1 MDKLKKSVELIP
13 LPQDLHKRA
22 KMGVSQVRKKR
33 KKTWLIASV
42 ATVFLAS
49 SITVGAAMNDDV
61 KNFLWYITP
70 DLAALLEPIES
81 TVEHDGIKMEIVSA
95 MQDEDMAVV
104 YVTMQDLEG
113 NRIDETLD
121 IYDYFMSKGR
131 SFTVERVGFDSTT
144 KTAFVRFMSFNGSST
159 DNFKLKIRSFLSD
172 KSVLEDVTFPLDLQN
187 VKEQQTELLPDGT
200 IRGSG
205 GDGALLEGGV
215 YVLPTGKLNIQTQL
229 YDGMRITNIGLHHDK
244 LYVQT
249 EWPAN
254 NAIDHGEFYLVN
266 AAGQKIHS
274 TVNYSYGRDEQG
286 KPIYAYNYQE
296 DIFDVKD
303 INLAEYELQA
313 KIYTA
318 GQYVE
323 GDWEASFKLEEMR
336 GQSVTFAMNFGDWKA
351 KELKIS
357 LLGLTLIGEGD
368 ATETEE
374 LMATIVNKDG
384 SHKELTSL
392 VSFTDEN
399 QVKLKLLS
407 EEPLKLEQIKS
418 IMVNGFKVN
427 F

>member
-1 MDKLKKSVELIP
+1 MDKLKESVESIP

-22 KMGVSQVRKKR
+22 KMGVSQVTKKR
-33 KKTWLIASV
+33 KKIWLIASV

-61 KNFLWYITP
+61 KNLLWHISP
-70 DLAALLEPIES
+70 DIAALLEPIES

-131 SFTVERVGFDSTT
+131 SFTVERIGFDPTT

-172 KSVLEDVTFPLDLQN
+172 KSVLEDVTFPLDLQD
-187 VKEQQTELLPDGT
+187 VKEQQTELLPDDT
-200 IRGSG
+200 IRGVG
-205 GDGALLEGGV
+205 GESPEGDV
-215 YVLPTGKLNIQTQL
+215 YVLPAGNLNIQTQL
-229 YDGMRITNIGLHHDK
+229 YDRMQITNIGLHHDQ

-254 NAIDHGEFYLVN
+254 NAIEHAEFYLVN
-266 AAGQKIHS
+266 QAGQKIHA
-274 TVNYSYGRDEQG
+274 TVNYSYGRDEKG
-286 KPIYAYNYQE
+286 TPIYAYNYQE

-303 INLAEYELQA
+303 IDLAEYELQA

-323 GDWEASFKLEEMR
+323 GDWEATFKLEEMR
-336 GQSVTFAMNFGDWKA
+336 GKSVPFAMDFGDWVA

-357 LLGLTLIGEGD
+357 PLGLTIIGEGN

-374 LMATIVNKDG
+374 LSATIATKEG
-384 SHKELTSL
+384 SSKELISL
-392 VSFTDEN
+392 VSFTDKK

-407 EEPLKLEQIKS
+407 EEPLELEQIKS
-418 IMVNGFKVN
+418 ITINGFEVN
-427 F
+427 L

>member
-1 MDKLKKSVELIP
+1 MDRLKKSVESIP

-22 KMGVSQVRKKR
+22 KMGVSQVTKKR
-33 KKTWLIASV
+33 KKTWLIPSV

-61 KNFLWYITP
+61 KNLLWQISP
-70 DLAALLEPIES
+70 EIAALLEPIES

-104 YVTMQDLEG
+104 YVTMQDVEG

-121 IYDYFMSKGR
+121 IYDYHMSKGR
-131 SFTVERVGFDSTT
+131 SFTVERIGFDPTT
-144 KTAFVRFMSFNGSST
+144 KTAFVRFMSFNGSNT
-159 DNFKLKIRSFLSD
+159 DKFKLKIRSFLSD
-172 KSVLEDVTFPLDLQN
+172 KSVLEDVTFPLDLQD
-187 VKEQQTELLPDGT
+187 VEKQQTEILPDDT

-205 GDGALLEGGV
+205 GASPEGDV
-215 YVLPTGKLNIQTQL
+215 YVLPAGKLNIQTQL
-229 YDGMRITNIGLHHDK
+229 YDRMRITNIGLHNDK

-249 EWPAN
+249 EWPVN
-254 NAIDHGEFYLVN
+254 NAIEHGEFYLVN
-266 AAGQKIHS
+266 PTGQKILP

-286 KPIYAYNYQE
+286 KPIYAYNYE
-296 DIFDVKD
+296 ENIFNVKD
-303 INLAEYELQA
+303 INVAEYALQA
-313 KIYTA
+313 TIHTV

-323 GDWEASFKLEEMR
+323 GNWEASFKLEEMK
-336 GQSVTFAMNFGDWKA
+336 GQSVPFAKDFGDWVA

-357 LLGLTLIGEGD
+357 PLGLTIIGEGD

-374 LMATIVNKDG
+374 LTATIVKNDG

-407 EEPLKLEQIKS
+407 EEPLELEQIKS
-418 IMVNGFKVN
+418 IMINGFKVN

>member
-1 MDKLKKSVELIP
+1 MDRLKKSVESIP

-22 KMGVSQVRKKR
+22 KMGVSQVTKKR
-33 KKTWLIASV
+33 KKTWLIPSV

-61 KNFLWYITP
+61 KNLLWQISP
-70 DLAALLEPIES
+70 EIAALLEPIES

-104 YVTMQDLEG
+104 YVTMQDVEG

-121 IYDYFMSKGR
+121 IYDYHMSKGR
-131 SFTVERVGFDSTT
+131 SFTVERIGFDPTT
-144 KTAFVRFMSFNGSST
+144 KTAFVRFMSFNGSNT
-159 DNFKLKIRSFLSD
+159 DKFKLKIRSFLSD
-172 KSVLEDVTFPLDLQN
+172 KSVLEDVTFPLDLQD
-187 VKEQQTELLPDGT
+187 VEKQQTEILPDDT

-205 GDGALLEGGV
+205 GASPEGDV
-215 YVLPTGKLNIQTQL
+215 YVLPAGKLNIQTQL
-229 YDGMRITNIGLHHDK
+229 YDRMRITNIGLHNDK

-249 EWPAN
+249 EWPVN
-254 NAIDHGEFYLVN
+254 NAIEHGEFYLVN
-266 AAGQKIHS
+266 PTGQKILP

-286 KPIYAYNYQE
+286 KPIYAYNYE
-296 DIFDVKD
+296 ENIFNVKD
-303 INLAEYELQA
+303 INVAEYALQA
-313 KIYTA
+313 TIHTV

-323 GDWEASFKLEEMR
+323 GNWEASFKLEEMK
-336 GQSVTFAMNFGDWKA
+336 GQSVPFAKDFGDWVA

-357 LLGLTLIGEGD
+357 PLGLTIIGEGD
-368 ATETEE
+368 ASETEE
-374 LMATIVNKDG
+374 LTATIVKNDG

-407 EEPLKLEQIKS
+407 EEPLELEQIKS
-418 IMVNGFKVN
+418 IMINGFKVN

>member
-1 MDKLKKSVELIP
+1 MDKLKKSVESIP

-42 ATVFLAS
+42 ATLFLAS

-61 KNFLWYITP
+61 KNFLWYISP

-81 TVEHDGIKMEIVSA
+81 TVEQDGIKMEIVSA
-95 MQDEDMAVV
+95 MQDKDMAVV

-113 NRIDETLD
+113 SRIDETLD

-131 SFTVERVGFDSTT
+131 SFTVERIGFDATT
-144 KTAFVRFMSFNGSST
+144 KTALVRFMSFNGGST

-172 KSVLEDVTFPLDLQN
+172 KSVLEDVTFPLDLQD

-200 IRGSG
+200 IRG
-205 GDGALLEGGV
+205 GASPGEGV

-229 YDGMRITNIGLHHDK
+229 YDGMRMTNIGLHNDK
-244 LYVQT
+244 LYVQI

-254 NAIDHGEFYLVN
+254 NAIDHGQFYLVN
-266 AAGQKIHS
+266 QAGQKIHPTES
-274 TVNYSYGRDEQG
+274 YSYGRDEQG
-286 KPIYAYNYQE
+286 TPIYAYNYE
-296 DIFDVKD
+296 EIIFDVKD
-303 INLAEYELQA
+303 IDLAEYELQA

-323 GDWEASFKLEEMR
+323 GDWEATFKLKEMR
-336 GQSVTFAMNFGDWKA
+336 GQSVSFAMNFGDWKA

-357 LLGLTLIGEGD
+357 PLGLTFIGEGD

-374 LMATIVNKDG
+374 LTATIVNKDG

-392 VSFTDEN
+392 VSLTDEN

-418 IMVNGFKVN
+418 IMVNGIKVN
-427 F
+427 L

>member
-1 MDKLKKSVELIP
+1 MDKLKQSLKSIP

-22 KMGVSQVRKKR
+22 KMGVSQVKKKR
-33 KKTWLIASV
+33 KKPWLIPSV

-61 KNFLWYITP
+61 KNLLWHISP
-70 DLAALLEPIES
+70 EIAALLEPIES
-81 TVEHDGIKMEIVSA
+81 TVEYGGIKMEIVSA

-104 YVTMQDLEG
+104 YVTMQDVEG

-121 IYDYFMSKGR
+121 IYDFSMSKGR
-131 SFTVERVGFDSTT
+131 SFTVERIGFDPTT
-144 KTAFVRFMSFNGSST
+144 KTAFVRFTSFNGSST
-159 DNFKLKIRSFLSD
+159 DKFKLKIRSFLSD
-172 KSVLEDVTFPLDLQN
+172 KSVLEDVTFPLDLQD
-187 VKEQQTELLPDGT
+187 VEKQQIEILPDDT
-200 IRGSG
+200 IRGTG
-205 GDGALLEGGV
+205 GESPEGDV
-215 YVLPTGKLNIQTQL
+215 YVLPAGVLNIQTQL
-229 YDGMRITNIGLHHDK
+229 YDRMQITNIGLHNDK

-254 NAIDHGEFYLVN
+254 NAIEHGEFYLVN
-266 AAGQKIHS
+266 PAGQKILP
-274 TVNYSYGRDEQG
+274 TVSYSYGRDEQG
-286 KPIYAYNYQE
+286 IPIYAYNYE
-296 DIFDVKD
+296 ENVFNVKD
-303 INLAEYELQA
+303 INLAEYELKA

-323 GDWEASFKLEEMR
+323 GDWEASFKLEEMK
-336 GQSVTFAMNFGDWKA
+336 GQSVPFAMDFGDWIA

-357 LLGLTLIGEGD
+357 PLGLTIIGEGD

-374 LMATIVNKDG
+374 LTATIVKKDG

-407 EEPLKLEQIKS
+407 EDPLKPEQIKS
-418 IMVNGFKVN
+418 IIINGFKIN

>member
-1 MDKLKKSVELIP
+1 MDRLKKSVESIP

-22 KMGVSQVRKKR
+22 KMGVSQVKKKR
-33 KKTWLIASV
+33 KKPWLIPSV

-49 SITVGAAMNDDV
+49 SITVAAAMNDDV
-61 KNFLWYITP
+61 KNLLWHISP
-70 DLAALLEPIES
+70 EIAALLEPIES
-81 TVEHDGIKMEIVSA
+81 TVEYGGIKMEIVSA

-104 YVTMQDLEG
+104 YVTMQDIEG

-121 IYDYFMSKGR
+121 IYDYSMSKGR
-131 SFTVERVGFDSTT
+131 SFTVERIGFDPTT
-144 KTAFVRFMSFNGSST
+144 KTAFVRFTSFNGSST
-159 DNFKLKIRSFLSD
+159 DKFKLKIRSFLSD
-172 KSVLEDVTFPLDLQN
+172 KSVLGDVTFPLDLQD
-187 VKEQQTELLPDGT
+187 VEKQQTEILPDDT

-205 GDGALLEGGV
+205 GKSPEGDA
-215 YVLPTGKLNIQTQL
+215 YVLPAGILNIQTQL
-229 YDGMRITNIGLHHDK
+229 YDRMRITNIGLHNDK

-249 EWPAN
+249 EWSAN
-254 NAIDHGEFYLVN
+254 NAIEHGEFYLVN
-266 AAGQKIHS
+266 PAGQKILP
-274 TVNYSYGRDEQG
+274 TVSYSYGRDEQG
-286 KPIYAYNYQE
+286 IPIYAYNYE
-296 DIFDVKD
+296 ENVFNVKD
-303 INLAEYELQA
+303 INLAEYELKA

-336 GQSVTFAMNFGDWKA
+336 GQSVPFAMDFGDWVA

-357 LLGLTLIGEGD
+357 PLGLTIIGEGN

-374 LMATIVNKDG
+374 LTATIVKKDG

-407 EEPLKLEQIKS
+407 EDPLKPEQIKS
-418 IMVNGFKVN
+418 IIINGFKIN

>member
-1 MDKLKKSVELIP
+1 MDKLKESVESIP
-13 LPQDLHKRA
+13 LPKDLHIRA
-22 KMGVSQVRKKR
+22 RMGVSQVKKKR
-33 KKTWLIASV
+33 KKTWLIPSV

-49 SITVGAAMNDDV
+49 SITVGAAMNDNV
-61 KNFLWYITP
+61 KNLLWHISP
-70 DLAALLEPIES
+70 DIAALLEPIES
-81 TVEHDGIKMEIVSA
+81 IVEQDGIKMEIVSA

-131 SFTVERVGFDSTT
+131 SFTVERIGFDATT
-144 KTAFVRFMSFNGSST
+144 KTALVRFMSFNGSST

-172 KSVLEDVTFPLDLQN
+172 KSVLEDVTFPQDLQD
-187 VKEQQTELLPDGT
+187 VEKQQTEILPDDT

-205 GDGALLEGGV
+205 GESREGGV
-215 YVLPTGKLNIQTQL
+215 YVLPAGKLNIQTPL
-229 YDGMRITNIGLHHDK
+229 YDRMRIKNIGLHNDK

-254 NAIDHGEFYLVN
+254 NAIEHGEFYLVN
-266 AAGQKIHS
+266 PAGQKILP
-274 TVNYSYGRDEQG
+274 TENYSYGRDAQG
-286 KPIYAYNYQE
+286 KPIYAYNYE
-296 DIFDVKD
+296 ENIFNVKD
-303 INLAEYELQA
+303 INVAEYELQA

-323 GDWEASFKLEEMR
+323 GDWEATFKLEEMR
-336 GQSVTFAMNFGDWKA
+336 GQSVPFAMDFGDWKA
-351 KELKIS
+351 KELKVS
-357 LLGLTLIGEGD
+357 PLGLTIIGEGD

-374 LMATIVNKDG
+374 LTATIVKKDG
-384 SHKELTSL
+384 SHKELKSL
-392 VSFTDEN
+392 VSFSDEN

-407 EEPLKLEQIKS
+407 EEPLKLDQIKS

>member
-1 MDKLKKSVELIP
+1 MDKLKKSVASIP

-33 KKTWLIASV
+33 KKTWLIASA

-49 SITVGAAMNDDV
+49 SITVGAAMNDHV
-61 KNFLWYITP
+61 KNFLWYISP

-81 TVEHDGIKMEIVSA
+81 TVEQDGIKMNIVSA
-95 MQDEDMAVV
+95 MQDEDMAIV

-131 SFTVERVGFDSTT
+131 SFTVERIGFDAKT
-144 KTAFVRFMSFNGSST
+144 KTALVRFMSFNGSST

-172 KSVLEDVTFPLDLQN
+172 KSVLEDVTFPLDLQD

-200 IRGSG
+200 IRG
-205 GDGALLEGGV
+205 GASPGENV
-215 YVLPTGKLNIQTQL
+215 YVLPAGKLNIHTQL
-229 YDGMRITNIGLHHDK
+229 YYGMRMTNIGLHNDK
-244 LYVQT
+244 LYVQI

-254 NAIDHGEFYLVN
+254 NAIDHGQFYLVN
-266 AAGQKIHS
+266 QAGQKIHPTES
-274 TVNYSYGRDEQG
+274 YFYGRDEQG
-286 KPIYAYNYQE
+286 KPIYAYNYE
-296 DIFDVKD
+296 ENIFDVKD
-303 INLAEYELQA
+303 IDIAEYELQA

-336 GQSVTFAMNFGDWKA
+336 GQSVPFVLDFGDWIA

-357 LLGLTLIGEGD
+357 PLGLTIIGEGD

-374 LMATIVNKDG
+374 LTATIVNKDG

>member
-1 MDKLKKSVELIP
+1 MDKLKKSVESIP

-22 KMGVSQVRKKR
+22 KMGVSQVTKKR
-33 KKTWLIASV
+33 KKTWLIPSV

-61 KNFLWYITP
+61 KNLLWQISP
-70 DLAALLEPIES
+70 EIAALLEPIES

-104 YVTMQDLEG
+104 YVTMQDVEG

-121 IYDYFMSKGR
+121 IYDYHMSKGR
-131 SFTVERVGFDSTT
+131 SFTVERIGFDPTT
-144 KTAFVRFMSFNGSST
+144 KTAFVRFMSFNGSNT
-159 DNFKLKIRSFLSD
+159 DKFKLKIRSFLSD
-172 KSVLEDVTFPLDLQN
+172 KSVLEDVTFPLDLQD
-187 VKEQQTELLPDGT
+187 VEKQQTEILPDDT

-205 GDGALLEGGV
+205 GASPEGDV
-215 YVLPTGKLNIQTQL
+215 YVLPAGKLNIQTQL
-229 YDGMRITNIGLHHDK
+229 YDRMRITNIGLHNDK

-249 EWPAN
+249 EWPVN
-254 NAIDHGEFYLVN
+254 NAIEHGEFYLVN
-266 AAGQKIHS
+266 PTGQKILP

-286 KPIYAYNYQE
+286 KPIYAYNYE
-296 DIFDVKD
+296 ENIFNVKD
-303 INLAEYELQA
+303 INVAEYALQA
-313 KIYTA
+313 TIHTV

-323 GDWEASFKLEEMR
+323 GNWEASFKLEEMK
-336 GQSVTFAMNFGDWKA
+336 GQSVPFAKDFGDWVA

-357 LLGLTLIGEGD
+357 PLGLTIIGEGD
-368 ATETEE
+368 ASETEE
-374 LMATIVNKDG
+374 LTATIVKNDG

-407 EEPLKLEQIKS
+407 EEPLELEQIKS
-418 IMVNGFKVN
+418 IMINGFKVN

>member
-1 MDKLKKSVELIP
+1 MDKLKKSVESIP

-61 KNFLWYITP
+61 KDFLWYISP
-70 DLAALLEPIES
+70 DLAALLQPIES

-131 SFTVERVGFDSTT
+131 SFTVERMGFDATT
-144 KTAFVRFMSFNGSST
+144 NTALVRFMSFSGSST

-172 KSVLEDVTFPLDLQN
+172 KSVLEDVTFSLDLQD
-187 VKEQQTELLPDGT
+187 VKEQQTELLPVGT
-200 IRGSG
+200 IRG
-205 GDGALLEGGV
+205 GASPGENV
-215 YVLPTGKLNIQTQL
+215 YVLSAGTLNIHTQL
-229 YDGMRITNIGLHHDK
+229 YDGMRMTNIGLHHDK

-249 EWPAN
+249 GWSAN
-254 NAIDHGEFYLVN
+254 NAIDHGQFYLVN
-266 AAGQKIHS
+266 QAGQEIHPTES
-274 TVNYSYGRDEQG
+274 YSYGRDEQG
-286 KPIYAYNYQE
+286 KPIYAYNFQE
-296 DIFDVKD
+296 DLFDVKD
-303 INLAEYELQA
+303 IDLAAYELQA

-318 GQYVE
+318 GQYVK

-336 GQSVTFAMNFGDWKA
+336 GQSVPFAADFGDWKA
-351 KELKIS
+351 QELKIS
-357 LLGLTLIGEGD
+357 PLGLTIIGEGD
-368 ATETEE
+368 ASETEE
-374 LMATIVNKDG
+374 LTAEIVNKDG
-384 SHKELTSL
+384 SHKELTGV

-407 EEPLKLEQIKS
+407 EEPLAPEQIQS
-418 IMVNGFKVN
+418 IRVNGFEVD

>member
-1 MDKLKKSVELIP
+1 MDKLKESVKSIP

-22 KMGVSQVRKKR
+22 KMGVSQVKKKR
-33 KKTWLIASV
+33 KKPWLIPSV

-49 SITVGAAMNDDV
+49 SITVAAAMNDDV
-61 KNFLWYITP
+61 KNLLWHISP
-70 DLAALLEPIES
+70 EIAALLEPIES
-81 TVEHDGIKMEIVSA
+81 TVEYGGIKMEIISA

-104 YVTMQDLEG
+104 YVTMQDIEG

-121 IYDYFMSKGR
+121 IYDYSMSKGR
-131 SFTVERVGFDSTT
+131 SFTVERIGFDPTT
-144 KTAFVRFMSFNGSST
+144 KTAFVRFTSFNGSST
-159 DNFKLKIRSFLSD
+159 DKFKLKIRSFLSD
-172 KSVLEDVTFPLDLQN
+172 ISVLEDVTFPLDLQD
-187 VKEQQTELLPDGT
+187 VEKQQTEILPDDT

-205 GDGALLEGGV
+205 GKSPEGDA
-215 YVLPTGKLNIQTQL
+215 YVLPAGILNIQTQL
-229 YDGMRITNIGLHHDK
+229 YDRMRITNIGLHNDK

-249 EWPAN
+249 EWSAN
-254 NAIDHGEFYLVN
+254 NAIEHGEFYLVN
-266 AAGQKIHS
+266 PAGQKILP
-274 TVNYSYGRDEQG
+274 TVSYSYGRDEQG
-286 KPIYAYNYQE
+286 IPIYAYNYE
-296 DIFDVKD
+296 ENVFNVKD
-303 INLAEYELQA
+303 INLAEYELKA

-336 GQSVTFAMNFGDWKA
+336 GQSVPFAMDFGDWIA

-357 LLGLTLIGEGD
+357 PLGLTIIGEGD

-374 LMATIVNKDG
+374 LTATIVKNDG

-407 EEPLKLEQIKS
+407 EEPLELEQIKS
-418 IMVNGFKVN
+418 IMINGFKVN

>member
-1 MDKLKKSVELIP
+1 MDKLKKSVESIP

-22 KMGVSQVRKKR
+22 KMGVSQVTKKR
-33 KKTWLIASV
+33 KKTWLIPSV

-61 KNFLWYITP
+61 KNLLWQISP
-70 DLAALLEPIES
+70 EIAALLEPIES

-104 YVTMQDLEG
+104 YVTMQDVEG

-121 IYDYFMSKGR
+121 IYDYHMSKGR
-131 SFTVERVGFDSTT
+131 SFTVERIGFDPTT
-144 KTAFVRFMSFNGSST
+144 KTAFVRFMSFNGSNT
-159 DNFKLKIRSFLSD
+159 DKFKLKIRSFLSD
-172 KSVLEDVTFPLDLQN
+172 KSVLEDVTFPLDLQD
-187 VKEQQTELLPDGT
+187 VEKQQTEILPDDT

-205 GDGALLEGGV
+205 GASPEGDV
-215 YVLPTGKLNIQTQL
+215 YVLPAGKLNIQTQL
-229 YDGMRITNIGLHHDK
+229 YDRMRITNIGLHNDK

-249 EWPAN
+249 EWPVN
-254 NAIDHGEFYLVN
+254 NAIEHGEFYLVN
-266 AAGQKIHS
+266 PTGQKILP

-286 KPIYAYNYQE
+286 KPIYAYNYE
-296 DIFDVKD
+296 ENIFNVKD
-303 INLAEYELQA
+303 INVAEYALQA
-313 KIYTA
+313 TIHTV

-323 GDWEASFKLEEMR
+323 GNWEASFKLEEMK
-336 GQSVTFAMNFGDWKA
+336 GQSVPFAKDFGDWVA

-357 LLGLTLIGEGD
+357 PLGLTIIGEGD

-374 LMATIVNKDG
+374 LTATIVKNDG

-407 EEPLKLEQIKS
+407 EEPLELEQIKS
-418 IMVNGFKVN
+418 IMINGFKVN

>member
-1 MDKLKKSVELIP
+1 MDKLKESVESIP

-22 KMGVSQVRKKR
+22 KMGVSQVKKKR
-33 KKTWLIASV
+33 KRTWLIPSV

-49 SITVGAAMNDDV
+49 SITVVAAMNDNV
-61 KNFLWYITP
+61 KNLLWQISP
-70 DLAALLEPIES
+70 EIAALLQPIES
-81 TVEHDGIKMEIVSA
+81 TVEYDGIKMEIVSA

-104 YVTMQDLEG
+104 YATLQDVEG

-121 IYDYFMSKGR
+121 IYDYSISKGR
-131 SFTVERVGFDSTT
+131 SFTVERIGYDATT
-144 KTAFVRFMSFNGSST
+144 KTALVRFMSFNGSST

-172 KSVLEDVTFPLDLQN
+172 KSVLEDVTFPLDLQD

-200 IRGSG
+200 IRG
-205 GDGALLEGGV
+205 GASPEEDV
-215 YVLPTGKLNIQTQL
+215 YVLPAGKLNIQPQL
-229 YDGMRITNIGLHHDK
+229 YGGIRMTNIGLHNDK
-244 LYVQT
+244 LYVQI

-254 NAIDHGEFYLVN
+254 NAIEHGQFYLVN
-266 AAGQKIHS
+266 QAGQKIHPTES
-274 TVNYSYGRDEQG
+274 YSYGRDEQG
-286 KPIYAYNYQE
+286 TPIYAYNYE
-296 DIFDVKD
+296 ENIFDVKD
-303 INLAEYELQA
+303 IDLAGYGLQA

-323 GDWEASFKLEEMR
+323 GDWEATFKLKEMS
-336 GQSVTFAMNFGDWKA
+336 GQSVPFAMNFGDWKA

-357 LLGLTLIGEGD
+357 PLGLTFIGEGD

-374 LMATIVNKDG
+374 LTATIVNKDG

-399 QVKLKLLS
+399 QVKLKLMS
-407 EEPLKLEQIKS
+407 EEPLKPEKIKS
-418 IMVNGFKVN
+418 IMINGFKVD

>member
-1 MDKLKKSVELIP
+1 MDKLKQSLKSIP

-22 KMGVSQVRKKR
+22 KMGVSQVKKKR
-33 KKTWLIASV
+33 KKPWLIPSV

-61 KNFLWYITP
+61 KNLLWHISP
-70 DLAALLEPIES
+70 EIAALLEPIES
-81 TVEHDGIKMEIVSA
+81 TVEYGGIKMEIVSA

-104 YVTMQDLEG
+104 YVTMQDVEG

-121 IYDYFMSKGR
+121 IYDFSMSKGR
-131 SFTVERVGFDSTT
+131 SFTVERIGFDPTT
-144 KTAFVRFMSFNGSST
+144 KTAFVRFTSFNGSST
-159 DNFKLKIRSFLSD
+159 DKFKLKIRSFLSD
-172 KSVLEDVTFPLDLQN
+172 KSVLEDVTFPLDLQD
-187 VKEQQTELLPDGT
+187 VEKQQTEVLPDDT

-205 GDGALLEGGV
+205 GESSEGDA
-215 YVLPTGKLNIQTQL
+215 YVLPAGILNIQTQL
-229 YDGMRITNIGLHHDK
+229 YDRMRITNIGLHNDK

-254 NAIDHGEFYLVN
+254 NAIEHGEFYLVN
-266 AAGQKIHS
+266 PDGQKILP
-274 TVNYSYGRDEQG
+274 TVSYSYGRDEQG
-286 KPIYAYNYQE
+286 IPIYAYNYE
-296 DIFDVKD
+296 ENVFNVKD
-303 INLAEYELQA
+303 INLAEYELKA

-336 GQSVTFAMNFGDWKA
+336 GQSVPFAMDFGDWIA

-357 LLGLTLIGEGD
+357 PLGLTIIGEGD

-374 LMATIVNKDG
+374 LTATIVKKDG

-407 EEPLKLEQIKS
+407 EDPLKPEQIKS
-418 IMVNGFKVN
+418 IIINGFKIN

>member
-1 MDKLKKSVELIP
+1 MDRLKKSVESIP

-22 KMGVSQVRKKR
+22 KMGVSQVTKKR
-33 KKTWLIASV
+33 KKTWLIPSV

-61 KNFLWYITP
+61 KNLLWNISP
-70 DLAALLEPIES
+70 EIAALLEPIES

-104 YVTMQDLEG
+104 YVTMQDVEG

-121 IYDYFMSKGR
+121 IYDYHMSKGR
-131 SFTVERVGFDSTT
+131 SFTVERIGFDPTT
-144 KTAFVRFMSFNGSST
+144 KTAFVRFMSFNGSNT
-159 DNFKLKIRSFLSD
+159 DKFKLKIRSFLSD
-172 KSVLEDVTFPLDLQN
+172 KSVLEDVTFPLDLQD
-187 VKEQQTELLPDGT
+187 VEKQQTEILPDDT

-205 GDGALLEGGV
+205 GASPEGDV
-215 YVLPTGKLNIQTQL
+215 YVLPAGKLNIQTQL
-229 YDGMRITNIGLHHDK
+229 YDRMRITNIGLHNDK

-249 EWPAN
+249 EWPVN
-254 NAIDHGEFYLVN
+254 NAIEHGEFYLVN
-266 AAGQKIHS
+266 PTGQKILP

-286 KPIYAYNYQE
+286 KPIYAYNYE
-296 DIFDVKD
+296 ENIFNVKD
-303 INLAEYELQA
+303 INVAEYALQA
-313 KIYTA
+313 TIHTV

-323 GDWEASFKLEEMR
+323 GNWEASFKLEEMK
-336 GQSVTFAMNFGDWKA
+336 GQSVPFAKDFGDWVA

-357 LLGLTLIGEGD
+357 PLGLTIIGEGD

-374 LMATIVNKDG
+374 LTATIVKNDG

-407 EEPLKLEQIKS
+407 EEPLELEQIKS
-418 IMVNGFKVN
+418 IMINGFKVN

>member
-1 MDKLKKSVELIP
+1 MDKLKESVKSIP

-22 KMGVSQVRKKR
+22 KMGVSQVKKKR
-33 KKTWLIASV
+33 KKPWLIPSV

-49 SITVGAAMNDDV
+49 SITVAAAMNDDV
-61 KNFLWYITP
+61 KNLLWHISP
-70 DLAALLEPIES
+70 EIAALLEPIES
-81 TVEHDGIKMEIVSA
+81 TVEYGGIKMEIVSA

-104 YVTMQDLEG
+104 YVTMQDIEG

-121 IYDYFMSKGR
+121 IYDYSMSKGR
-131 SFTVERVGFDSTT
+131 SFTVERIGFDPTT
-144 KTAFVRFMSFNGSST
+144 KTAFVRFTSFNGSST
-159 DNFKLKIRSFLSD
+159 DKFKLKIRSFLSD
-172 KSVLEDVTFPLDLQN
+172 KSVLEDVTFPLDLQD
-187 VKEQQTELLPDGT
+187 VEKQQTEILPDDT

-205 GDGALLEGGV
+205 GKSPEGDA
-215 YVLPTGKLNIQTQL
+215 YVLPAGILNIQTQL
-229 YDGMRITNIGLHHDK
+229 YDRMRITNIGLHNDK

-249 EWPAN
+249 EWSAN
-254 NAIDHGEFYLVN
+254 NGIEHGEFYLVN
-266 AAGQKIHS
+266 PAGQKILP
-274 TVNYSYGRDEQG
+274 TVSYSYGRDEQG
-286 KPIYAYNYQE
+286 IPIYAYNYE
-296 DIFDVKD
+296 ENVFNVKD
-303 INLAEYELQA
+303 INLAEYELKA

-336 GQSVTFAMNFGDWKA
+336 GQSVPFAMDFGDWIA

-357 LLGLTLIGEGD
+357 PLGLTIIGEGN

-374 LMATIVNKDG
+374 LTATIVKKDG

-407 EEPLKLEQIKS
+407 EDPLKPEQIKS
-418 IMVNGFKVN
+418 IIINGFKIN